1 MTPPAPPADRR
12 PRGRR
17 RLVVVLAAAAVVVL
31 VAAGVLAVRELRQR
45 GQEGGEAGAP
55 VAGPSSSP
63 TPTSSAGCDG
73 QTEGDLRFDTEMTGA
88 DGQAV
93 PYSVSLPADY
103 YTACTTYPVL
113 YALHGRDQSNATFL
127 PEAERLRA
135 AVEAGALRDVVI
147 ITPDS
152 NRDGRWE
159 GVYDTHFID
168 DLIPHVE
175 QTYRVEP
182 GAAQRLLVGWSMGGH
197 GAFRFAVEHPADFAA
212 VWSVDGAMAR
222 DPQSYLEFLPGVRAQ
237 QPPVQLTGGDLNGDR
252 VEAVVDLFAEQG
264 VDFPYE
270 REPLSHDFRLFVEAD
285 ERAGWPHLR
294 WMDSQLGARS

>member
-1 MTPPAPPADRR
+1 MAASPSSPGP
-12 PRGRR
+12 RR
-17 RLVVVLAAAAVVVL
+17 RRGLVVAIAAAVAVVL
-31 VAAGVLAVRELRQR
+31 VAAAALAYRELRQR
-45 GQEGGEAGAP
+45 GEDRVSVGGVP
-55 VAGPSSSP
+55 VAGPPTSSSP
-63 TPTSSAGCDG
+63 SGTAGCDG
-73 QTEGDLRFDTEMTGA
+73 TAQGDLRFDTEMTGA
-88 DGQAV
+88 DGEAV

-103 YTACTTYPVL
+103 YTACKSYPVL

-147 ITPDS
+147 VTPDS

-175 QTYRVEP
+175 STYRVEP

-197 GAFRFAVEHPADFAA
+197 GAFRFGVEHPDGFAA
-212 VWSVDGAMAR
+212 VWSVDGAMSR
-222 DPQSYLEFLPGVRAQ
+222 DPQSYLEFLPGVEATAPQ
-237 QPPVQLTGGDLNGDR
+237 IHLTGGDLNGDR
-252 VEAVVDLFAEQG
+252 VEAVVDLFSQQG

-270 REPLSHDFRLFVEAD
+270 REPLGHDFRLFVEAD
-285 ERAGWPHLR
+285 QQAGWEQLR
-294 WMDSQLGARS
+294 WLDSQLGRQL